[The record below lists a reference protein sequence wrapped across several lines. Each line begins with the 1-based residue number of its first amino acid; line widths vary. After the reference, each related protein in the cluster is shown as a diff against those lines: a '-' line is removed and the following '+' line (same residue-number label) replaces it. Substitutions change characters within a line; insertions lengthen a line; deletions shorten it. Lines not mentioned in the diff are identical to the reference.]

1 MIGRTEIDEVEDV
14 EKKVPPM
21 VEEFWAKK
29 VRKLLR
35 PEGGTPMEHH
45 SKIAGKIKFQ
55 ITRFSHKISDDFK
68 KPTRKWMI
76 QMLYGIQASKDVKL
90 SNIARSLN
98 EQIPLIKTES
108 RLSRNLGRM
117 DLTERINGKLIAE
130 GGRRIQQETVIALD
144 LSDLDKPYAEKM
156 QYLAWVRDGST
167 GETRSKGYWLLDVLG
182 ADVEGEDLIPLY
194 GELYSQ
200 EATTFKSE
208 NTQILNAVDRV
219 MEGIGQKG
227 IWAMDRGG
235 DRSRLFKGFLERK
248 IRFVVRLVGD
258 RDLILNDGQK
268 KNALKIAW
276 GCHCPHQRELRIEK
290 DGETK
295 KKTISVGQMKVKLP
309 FSGQPLLLVVVKG
322 FSEKPMMLLTNVVV
336 RFQGVMRILEIYL
349 TRWKCEE
356 SYRFIKQA
364 YNLEDVRV
372 LSYSALRNMM
382 VLVQA
387 VFYFVSAELGKN
399 LKLNIL
405 LKKLFEKAKRFF
417 EIPEFRQYAIAD
429 GIYKILFSSQT
440 GIFPQ
445 WSKQQRTGQL
455 LFPFAVE
462 FS

>member
-1 MIGRTEIDEVEDV
+1 
-14 EKKVPPM
+14 
-21 VEEFWAKK
+21 
-29 VRKLLR
+29 
-35 PEGGTPMEHH
+35 
-45 SKIAGKIKFQ
+45 
-55 ITRFSHKISDDFK
+55 
-68 KPTRKWMI
+68 MI
-76 QMLYGIQASKDVKL
+76 QMLYGIQTSKDVKL

-98 EQIPLIKTES
+98 EQIPLIKTEN

-117 DLTERINGKLIAE
+117 DLTERINRNLIAE
-130 GGRRIQQETVIALD
+130 GSRRIQKETVIALD

-156 QYLAWVRDGST
+156 EYLAFVRDGST
-167 GETRSKGYWLLDVLG
+167 GETRSKGYWLLDILG

-200 EATTFKSE
+200 EANDFRSE
-208 NTQILNAVDRV
+208 NRQILNAIDRV
-219 MEGIGQKG
+219 MEGIGPKG
-227 IWAMDRGG
+227 IWAIDRRG

-258 RDLILNDGQK
+258 RDLILKDGQK
-268 KNALKIAW
+268 KNSLKIAW
-276 GCHCPHQRELRIEK
+276 GCYCPHQRELTIEK
-290 DGETK
+290 DGETQ
-295 KKTISVGQMKVKLP
+295 KKTISVGQMKVRLP
-309 FSGQPLLLVVVKG
+309 FLGAPLFLVVVKG
-322 FSEKPMMLLTNVVV
+322 FGEKPMMLLTNVAVKS
-336 RFQGVMRILEIYL
+336 QGVIRILEIYL

-372 LSYSALRNMM
+372 LSYTALRNMM

-417 EIPEFRQYAIAD
+417 EIPEFKQYAIAD

-445 WSKQQRTGQL
+445 LIKQQRTGQL

>member
-1 MIGRTEIDEVEDV
+1 
-14 EKKVPPM
+14 
-21 VEEFWAKK
+21 
-29 VRKLLR
+29 
-35 PEGGTPMEHH
+35 MEHH
-45 SKIAGKIKFQ
+45 SKIAGKIKSQ

-117 DLTERINGKLIAE
+117 DLTERINGKLITE
-130 GGRRIQQETVIALD
+130 GGRKIQQETVIALD

-219 MEGIGQKG
+219 MEGIGEKG

-445 WSKQQRTGQL
+445 WSRQQRTGQL
-455 LFPFAVE
+455 LFPFVVE

>member
-1 MIGRTEIDEVEDV
+1 VE
-14 EKKVPPM
+14 
-21 VEEFWAKK
+21 
-29 VRKLLR
+29 
-35 PEGGTPMEHH
+35 HN
-45 SKIAGKIKFQ
+45 SKIAGRIKAQ
-55 ITRFSHKISDDFK
+55 ITRFGHKISGGYK
-68 KPTRKWMI
+68 KPLRKWMI
-76 QMLYGIQASKDVKL
+76 QMFYGIQASKDVKL

-98 EQIPLIKTES
+98 EEIPLIKTET

-117 DLTERINGKLIAE
+117 DLTEPINGKLIAE

-144 LSDLDKPYAEKM
+144 ISDLDKPYAEKM
-156 QYLAWVRDGST
+156 EYLAWVRDGST
-167 GETRSKGYWLLDVLG
+167 GETKSKGYWLIDVLG

-200 EATTFKSE
+200 EANNFRSE
-208 NTQILNAVDRV
+208 NRQILNAVDRV
-219 MEGIGQKG
+219 MEGIGPKG
-227 IWAMDRGG
+227 IWAIDRGG

-248 IRFVVRLVGD
+248 LRFVVRLVGD
-258 RDLILNDGQK
+258 RDLILRDGQK
-268 KNALKIAW
+268 KNSLKIAW
-276 GCHCPHQRELRIEK
+276 GCHCPHQRALKIEK

-295 KKTISVGQMKVKLP
+295 KKTISVGQIRVKLP
-309 FSGQPLLLVVVKG
+309 FSGQPLFLVVVKG
-322 FSEKPMMLLTNVVV
+322 FGEKPMMLLTNVTAKS
-336 RFQGVMRILEIYL
+336 QGVMRILEIYL

-372 LSYSALRNMM
+372 LSYTALRNMM

-445 WSKQQRTGQL
+445 WINQQRTGQL

>member
-1 MIGRTEIDEVEDV
+1 LARKIEETLQTKRRNPVE
-14 EKKVPPM
+14 
-21 VEEFWAKK
+21 
-29 VRKLLR
+29 
-35 PEGGTPMEHH
+35 HN
-45 SKIAGKIKFQ
+45 SKIAGKIKAQ
-55 ITRFSHKISDDFK
+55 ITRFAHKMSGGYK
-68 KPTRKWMI
+68 KPVRKWMI

-98 EQIPLIKTES
+98 EEIPLIKTET
-108 RLSRNLGRM
+108 RLSRHLGRM
-117 DLTERINGKLIAE
+117 DLTEPINGKLIAE
-130 GGRRIQQETVIALD
+130 GSKRIQQETVIALD

-156 QYLAWVRDGST
+156 EYLALVRDGST
-167 GETRSKGYWLLDVLG
+167 GETKSKGYWLLDILG

-200 EATTFKSE
+200 EADHFRSE
-208 NTQILNAVDRV
+208 NRQILDAMDRV
-219 MEGIGQKG
+219 VEGIGLKG

-235 DRSRLFKGFLERK
+235 DRSRLFKGFLDRK

-258 RDLILNDGQK
+258 RDLMLQDGQK
-268 KNALKIAW
+268 KSALKIAW
-276 GCHCPHQRELRIEK
+276 GCHCPHQRELRIER

-295 KKTISVGQMKVKLP
+295 KRTISVGQLRVRLP
-309 FSGQPLLLVVVKG
+309 FSGEPLCLVVVKG
-322 FSEKPMMLLTNVVV
+322 WGEKPMMLLSNVLVQS
-336 RFQGVMRILEIYL
+336 QGVMRILEIYL

-372 LSYSALRNMM
+372 LSYTGLRNMM

-445 WSKQQRTGQL
+445 LTRQHRSAQL

>member
-1 MIGRTEIDEVEDV
+1 
-14 EKKVPPM
+14 
-21 VEEFWAKK
+21 
-29 VRKLLR
+29 
-35 PEGGTPMEHH
+35 
-45 SKIAGKIKFQ
+45 
-55 ITRFSHKISDDFK
+55 
-68 KPTRKWMI
+68 
-76 QMLYGIQASKDVKL
+76 
-90 SNIARSLN
+90 
-98 EQIPLIKTES
+98 
-108 RLSRNLGRM
+108 M
-117 DLTERINGKLIAE
+117 DLTERINRKLSAE
-130 GGRRIQQETVIALD
+130 GGKRIQQETVIALD

-167 GETRSKGYWLLDVLG
+167 GETRSKGYWLVDVLG

-208 NTQILNAVDRV
+208 NSQILNAVDRV
-219 MEGIGQKG
+219 REGIGQKG

-258 RDLILNDGQK
+258 RDLILKDGQK
-268 KNALKIAW
+268 KNSLKIAW
-276 GCHCPHQRELRIEK
+276 GCHCPYQRELRIEK
-290 DGETK
+290 DGQTQ

-309 FSGQPLLLVVVKG
+309 FSGQPLFLVVVKG
-322 FSEKPMMLLTNVVV
+322 FGEKPMMLLTNVAVTSE
-336 RFQGVMRILEIYL
+336 GVMRILEIYL

-372 LSYSALRNMM
+372 LSYTGLRNMM

-440 GIFPQ
+440 EIFPQ
-445 WSKQQRTGQL
+445 LGKQQRTGQL

>member
-1 MIGRTEIDEVEDV
+1 
-14 EKKVPPM
+14 
-21 VEEFWAKK
+21 
-29 VRKLLR
+29 
-35 PEGGTPMEHH
+35 MEHS
-45 SKIAGKIKFQ
+45 SKIAGKIKGQ
-55 ITRFSHKISDDFK
+55 ITRFAHKISGGYK
-68 KPTRKWMI
+68 KPLRKWMV

-90 SNIARSLN
+90 SNIARSLS
-98 EQIPLIKTES
+98 EEIPLIKTEA

-117 DLTERINGKLIAE
+117 DLTESINGRLIAE
-130 GGRRIQQETVIALD
+130 GGKRIQQETVIALD

-156 QYLAWVRDGST
+156 EYLALVRDGST
-167 GETRSKGYWLLDVLG
+167 GETKSRGYWLLDILG

-200 EATTFKSE
+200 EAHNFRSE
-208 NTQILNAVDRV
+208 NRQILDAIDRV

-227 IWAMDRGG
+227 IWAIDRGG

-248 IRFVVRLVGD
+248 LRFVVRLVGD
-258 RDLILNDGQK
+258 RDLIQRDGQK
-268 KNALKIAW
+268 KNSLKMAW
-276 GCHCPHQRELRIEK
+276 GCHCPEQRELKIEK

-295 KKTISVGQMKVKLP
+295 KKTISVGQMRVKLP
-309 FSGQPLLLVVVKG
+309 FSGQPLFLVVVKG
-322 FSEKPMMLLTNVVV
+322 FGEKPMMLLTNVAVKS
-336 RFQGVMRILEIYL
+336 QGVMRILEIYL

-372 LSYSALRNMM
+372 LSYTALRNMM
-382 VLVQA
+382 VFVQA

-417 EIPEFRQYAIAD
+417 EIPDFRQYAIAD

-445 WSKQQRTGQL
+445 FTKQQRTGQL

>member
-1 MIGRTEIDEVEDV
+1 
-14 EKKVPPM
+14 
-21 VEEFWAKK
+21 
-29 VRKLLR
+29 
-35 PEGGTPMEHH
+35 MEHH
-45 SKIAGKIKFQ
+45 SKIAGKIKSQ

-445 WSKQQRTGQL
+445 WSRQQRTGQL

>member
-1 MIGRTEIDEVEDV
+1 
-14 EKKVPPM
+14 
-21 VEEFWAKK
+21 
-29 VRKLLR
+29 
-35 PEGGTPMEHH
+35 MEHH
-45 SKIAGKIKFQ
+45 SKIVGKIKAQ
-55 ITRFSHKISDDFK
+55 ITRFTHKISGDYK
-68 KPTRKWMI
+68 KPVRKWMI

-98 EQIPLIKTES
+98 EEIALIKTEN

-117 DLTERINGKLIAE
+117 DLTESINGKLIAE
-130 GGRRIQQETVIALD
+130 GGKRIQEESVIALD
-144 LSDLDKPYAEKM
+144 VSDLDKPYAERM
-156 QYLAWVRDGST
+156 EYLAWVRDGSK
-167 GETRSKGYWLLDVLG
+167 GEAKSKGYWLIDVLG

-200 EATTFKSE
+200 EADDFKSE
-208 NTQILNAVDRV
+208 NCQILNAIDRV
-219 MEGIGQKG
+219 MGGMGLKG
-227 IWAMDRGG
+227 IWAVDRGG
-235 DRSRLFKGFLERK
+235 DRSRLFKGFFERK
-248 IRFVVRLVGD
+248 LRFVVRLVGD
-258 RDLILNDGQK
+258 RDLILKDGQK

-276 GCHCPHQRELRIEK
+276 GCHCPHQRELTIRK
-290 DGETK
+290 DGEIK

-309 FSGQPLLLVVVKG
+309 FSEKPLVLVVVKG
-322 FSEKPMMLLTNVVV
+322 FGEKPMMLLTNVVIKS
-336 RFQGVMRILEIYL
+336 QGGMRILEIYL

-372 LSYSALRNMM
+372 LSYIALRNMM

-387 VFYFVSAELGKN
+387 VFYFVSAELGKK

-429 GIYKILFSSQT
+429 GIYKILFGSQT
-440 GIFPQ
+440 GIF
-445 WSKQQRTGQL
+445 SKLIRHQRKGQL

>member
-1 MIGRTEIDEVEDV
+1 VQDN
-14 EKKVPPM
+14 
-21 VEEFWAKK
+21 
-29 VRKLLR
+29 
-35 PEGGTPMEHH
+35 
-45 SKIAGKIKFQ
+45 SKIAGKIKGQ
-55 ITRFSHKISDDFK
+55 ITRFGHKISGGYK
-68 KPTRKWMI
+68 KPLRKWMV

-98 EQIPLIKTES
+98 EEIPLIKTET

-117 DLTERINGKLIAE
+117 DLTESINGRLIAE

-144 LSDLDKPYAEKM
+144 ISDLDKPYAEKM
-156 QYLAWVRDGST
+156 EYLALVRDGST
-167 GETRSKGYWLLDVLG
+167 GETKSKGYWLIDVLG

-200 EATTFKSE
+200 EADNFRSE
-208 NTQILNAVDRV
+208 NRQILNVVDCV

-227 IWAMDRGG
+227 IWAIDRGG

-248 IRFVVRLVGD
+248 LRFVVRLVGD
-258 RDLILNDGQK
+258 RDLIQKDGQK
-268 KNALKIAW
+268 KNSLKIAW
-276 GCHCPHQRELRIEK
+276 GCHCPHQSELRIEK

-295 KKTISVGQMKVKLP
+295 KKTISVGQIRVKLP
-309 FSGQPLLLVVVKG
+309 FSDQPLVLVVVKG
-322 FSEKPMMLLTNVVV
+322 FGEKPMMLLTNVAIKS
-336 RFQGVMRILEIYL
+336 QGVMRILEIYL

-372 LSYSALRNMM
+372 LSYTALRNMM

-417 EIPEFRQYAIAD
+417 EIPDFRQYAIAD

-445 WSKQQRTGQL
+445 WIKQQRTGQL

>member
-1 MIGRTEIDEVEDV
+1 
-14 EKKVPPM
+14 
-21 VEEFWAKK
+21 
-29 VRKLLR
+29 
-35 PEGGTPMEHH
+35 MEHH
-45 SKIAGKIKFQ
+45 SKIAGKIKSQ

-219 MEGIGQKG
+219 MEGIGEKG

-445 WSKQQRTGQL
+445 WSRQQRTGQL
-455 LFPFAVE
+455 LFPFVVE

>member
-1 MIGRTEIDEVEDV
+1 
-14 EKKVPPM
+14 
-21 VEEFWAKK
+21 
-29 VRKLLR
+29 
-35 PEGGTPMEHH
+35 MEHN
-45 SKIAGKIKFQ
+45 SKIAGRIKAQ
-55 ITRFSHKISDDFK
+55 ITRFGRKISGGYK
-68 KPTRKWMI
+68 KPLRKWMI

-90 SNIARSLN
+90 SNVARSLN
-98 EQIPLIKTES
+98 EEIPLIKTET

-117 DLTERINGKLIAE
+117 DLTEPINGRLIAE
-130 GGRRIQQETVIALD
+130 GSKRIQKETVIALD
-144 LSDLDKPYAEKM
+144 LSDVDKPYAEKM
-156 QYLAWVRDGST
+156 EYLAWVRDGST
-167 GETRSKGYWLLDVLG
+167 GETRSKGYWLIDVLG

-200 EATTFKSE
+200 EANNFRSE
-208 NTQILNAVDRV
+208 NRQILNAVDRV
-219 MEGIGQKG
+219 MEGIGPRG

-248 IRFVVRLVGD
+248 LRFVVRLVGD
-258 RDLILNDGQK
+258 RDLILKDGRK
-268 KNALKIAW
+268 KNSLKIAW
-276 GCHCPHQRELRIEK
+276 GCDCPYQRELTIEK
-290 DGETK
+290 DGEAK
-295 KKTISVGQMKVKLP
+295 KKTISVGQIGVKLP
-309 FSGQPLLLVVVKG
+309 FSGQPVFLVVVKG
-322 FSEKPMMLLTNVVV
+322 FGEKPMMLLTNVAIKSH
-336 RFQGVMRILEIYL
+336 GVMRILEIYL

-372 LSYSALRNMM
+372 LSYTALRNMM

-445 WSKQQRTGQL
+445 LIKQQRSGQL

>member
-1 MIGRTEIDEVEDV
+1 
-14 EKKVPPM
+14 
-21 VEEFWAKK
+21 
-29 VRKLLR
+29 
-35 PEGGTPMEHH
+35 MEHN
-45 SKIAGKIKFQ
+45 SKIVGRIKSQ
-55 ITRFSHKISDDFK
+55 ITWFSHKISIGFK
-68 KPTRKWMI
+68 KPLRKFMV

-98 EQIPLIKTES
+98 EEIPLIKTET
-108 RLSRNLGRM
+108 RLSRNLGGM
-117 DLTERINGKLIAE
+117 DLTESINGRLIAE
-130 GGRRIQQETVIALD
+130 GSKRIQQETVIALD
-144 LSDLDKPYAEKM
+144 ISDLDKPYAKKM
-156 QYLAWVRDGST
+156 QYLALVRDGST
-167 GETRSKGYWLLDVLG
+167 GETKSKGYWLIDVLG

-200 EATTFKSE
+200 EANAFRSE
-208 NTQILNAVDRV
+208 NRQILDAMDRV
-219 MEGIGQKG
+219 MGGIGPKG
-227 IWAMDRGG
+227 IWAVDRGG

-258 RDLILNDGQK
+258 RDLVLKDGQK
-268 KNALKIAW
+268 KNSLRIAW
-276 GCHCPHQRELRIEK
+276 GCHCPHQRELTIEK

-295 KKTISVGQMKVKLP
+295 KKIISVGQMRVKLP
-309 FSGQPLLLVVVKG
+309 FSGQPLYLVVVKG
-322 FSEKPMMLLTNVVV
+322 FGEKPMMLLTNVAVKSQ
-336 RFQGVMRILEIYL
+336 RVMRILEIYL

-372 LSYSALRNMM
+372 LGYTALRNMM
-382 VLVQA
+382 VLVQS
-387 VFYFVSAELGKN
+387 VFYFVSVELGKN

-445 WSKQQRTGQL
+445 LIKRQRTGQL

>member
-1 MIGRTEIDEVEDV
+1 M
-14 EKKVPPM
+14 KVPPV
-21 VEEFWAKK
+21 VEEFWVRK
-29 VRKLLR
+29 VRKLLM
-35 PEGGTPMEHH
+35 PEGGTPVEHH
-45 SKIAGKIKFQ
+45 SKIAGKIKSQ
-55 ITRFSHKISDDFK
+55 ITRFSHKISGDFK
-68 KPTRKWMI
+68 KPTRKWI
-76 QMLYGIQASKDVKL
+76 VQMLYGIQASKDVKL

-98 EQIPLIKTES
+98 EQIPLIKTEN

-117 DLTERINGKLIAE
+117 DLTERINKNLIAE
-130 GGRRIQQETVIALD
+130 GGKRIQKETVIALD
-144 LSDLDKPYAEKM
+144 LSDVDKPYAQKM
-156 QYLAWVRDGST
+156 EYLALVRDGST
-167 GETRSKGYWLLDVLG
+167 GEAKSNGYWLIGVLG

-200 EATTFKSE
+200 EARDFRSE
-208 NTQILNAVDRV
+208 NRQILNAVDRV
-219 MEGIGQKG
+219 MEGVGQKG

-248 IRFVVRLVGD
+248 LRFVVRLVGD
-258 RDLILNDGQK
+258 RDLILKDGGK
-268 KNALKIAW
+268 KNSLKIAW
-276 GCHCPHQRELRIEK
+276 GCHCPHQTEVRIEK
-290 DGETK
+290 EGESK
-295 KKTISVGQMKVKLP
+295 KRGISVGHMGVKLP
-309 FSGQPLLLVVVKG
+309 FDKQELFLVVVKG
-322 FSEKPMMLLTNVVV
+322 FGEKPMLLLTNVNV
-336 RFQGVMRILEIYL
+336 RSLGVMRILEIYL

-372 LSYSALRNMM
+372 LRYTALRNMM

-387 VFYFVSAELGKN
+387 AFYFVSAELGRK

-405 LKKLFEKAKRFF
+405 LKKIFEKAKRFF
-417 EIPEFRQYAIAD
+417 EIPEFRQYAVAD

-445 WSKQQRTGQL
+445 LIKRQRSGQL